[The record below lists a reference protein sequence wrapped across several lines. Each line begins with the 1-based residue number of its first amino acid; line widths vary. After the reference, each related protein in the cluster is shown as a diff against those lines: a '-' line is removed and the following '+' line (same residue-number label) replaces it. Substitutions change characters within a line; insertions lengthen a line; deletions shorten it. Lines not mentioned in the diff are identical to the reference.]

1 MSTCATVSPVIPLTR
16 SVIRR
21 RAWATTSRIDAGHCT
36 DIDTLTM
43 TTSPS
48 TRADVRAGVS
58 SVAEPSACPNSVRGA
73 PVARS
78 ISATAC
84 AATFS
89 TTRSS
94 MRSRPRRRLRQRRVV
109 AVRDVIAHRVRGG
122 GDAHERLRAV
132 PPR

>member
-1 MSTCATVSPVIPLTR
+1 M
-16 SVIRR
+16 IRR

-36 DIDTLTM
+36 DIDTLTV

-58 SVAEPSACPNSVRGA
+58 SVAEPSACPNSVRGGGA
-73 PVARS
+73 VDLGDRLRGDFLDHPVVDAQP
-78 ISATAC
+78 
-84 AATFS
+84 AAL
-89 TTRSS
+89 
-94 MRSRPRRRLRQRRVV
+94 RRLRQRRVV

>member
-1 MSTCATVSPVIPLTR
+1 MSTCATVSPAIPLTR

-58 SVAEPSACPNSVRGA
+58 SVAEPSACPNSVRGGGA
-73 PVARS
+73 GDLGAGSGTDGSSR
-78 ISATAC
+78 SATSSPTGSGAV
-84 AATFS
+84 AT
-89 TTRSS
+89 
-94 MRSRPRRRLRQRRVV
+94 
-109 AVRDVIAHRVRGG
+109 
-122 GDAHERLRAV
+122 AHERLRAV